1 MKNELALSVI
11 VAAGAAVP
19 LASQASDALASRYAC
34 MACHTADRKL
44 VGPSWK
50 DIATKYA
57 GGGKDGAAL
66 GASIKAGGSG
76 KWGNVPM
83 PAQPTLSDA
92 DAKAL
97 ADWILAKK

>member
-1 MKNELALSVI
+1 MNKELAF
-11 VAAGAAVP
+11 AALAAATAAAP
-19 LASQASDALASRYAC
+19 LAAQASDALAGRYAC
-34 MACHTADRKL
+34 VACHTAERKL

-50 DIATKYA
+50 EVASRYA
-57 GGGKDGAAL
+57 DGSKDGAAL

-92 DAKAL
+92 DAKTL
-97 ADWILAKK
+97 ADWILARR